1 MLFEL
6 LSELGSSLSLDDT
19 LSLLVA
25 RLKRMIPHHTAAIY
39 LCRGNKLVPQFVHGE
54 EFGLFS
60 SLQIP
65 VGHGLSG
72 WVAENRRPIVNG
84 NPSVEPGYL
93 NDPNKFSRMRS
104 AISVPLEG
112 LSKIVG
118 VLTLYHSGADAFTK
132 DHLRMLLAI
141 SSKAGLTIENALKY
155 RQVED
160 SSVTDELTG
169 LPNTRSLFL
178 HLDSELARSI
188 RNNAPLAVVMADL
201 DGFKQIND
209 RFGHLV
215 GNEVLQAMAKSLRDS
230 CRKYD
235 YVARMGGDEFVVIL
249 PDSRRDGFA
258 SKVEV
263 LRDVAHDVGR
273 AVCGEDILSL
283 SAGGA
288 FFPED
293 GADVEQ
299 LLAAADKRMYQ
310 AKQSRRTPALLLP
323 AASRNLQLVR
333 QPVSA

>member
-25 RLKRMIPHHTAAIY
+25 RVKRMIPHDTAAIY
-39 LCRGNKLVPQFVHGE
+39 LCRGDRLVPQFVQGE
-54 EFGLFS
+54 EVGLFS
-60 SLQIP
+60 SLHIP
-65 VGHGLSG
+65 MGHGLSG
-72 WVAENRRPIVNG
+72 WVAENGRPIVNG

-104 AISVPLEG
+104 AISVPLDG
-112 LSKIVG
+112 RASVVS
-118 VLTLYHSGADAFTK
+118 VLTLYHSSADAFTK

-141 SSKAGLTIENALKY
+141 GSKAGLAIENTLKY
-155 RQVED
+155 QQVEN
-160 SSVTDELTG
+160 SSATDQLTG

-178 HLDSELARSI
+178 HLDSELARAI
-188 RNNAPLAVVMADL
+188 RADAPLAVVLADL

-215 GNEVLQAMAKSLRDS
+215 GNEVLQGIAERLKES

-235 YVARMGGDEFVVIL
+235 YVARMGGDEFVLIL
-249 PDSRRDGFA
+249 PDSGREGFA
-258 SKVEV
+258 RKVEV
-263 LRDVAHDVGR
+263 LRELAHNAAR

-299 LLAAADKRMYQ
+299 LLAVADKRMYQ
-310 AKQSRRTPALLLP
+310 AKDSRHASKLLLP
-323 AASRNLQLVR
+323 RPNRSVEVVR
-333 QPVSA
+333 DRVSA